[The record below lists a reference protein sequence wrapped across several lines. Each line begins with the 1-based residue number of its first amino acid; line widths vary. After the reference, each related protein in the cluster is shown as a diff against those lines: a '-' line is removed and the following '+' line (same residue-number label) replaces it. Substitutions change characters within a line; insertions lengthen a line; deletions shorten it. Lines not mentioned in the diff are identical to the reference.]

1 MNFVESKLTEI
12 LVEKLGVEES
22 EVIPKAHFT
31 NDLGAD
37 SLDAV
42 EIIMEIEK
50 EFGIT
55 IPDDQAEKILTVGD
69 AIAYIEANSDLPSY
83 SYNYSYS
90 DSNENGSSSKV
101 TLSKDEEQYL
111 EEYKEVLADYGEIG
125 PRERRQLERSRV
137 RFGIS
142 ERRAS
147 EIEASIETDSSDFE
161 AEQQYLDEYTALKE
175 DYGRIGTPQRKQ
187 LERLRERLG
196 ISETRAKQI
205 EQYAE

>member
-50 EFGIT
+50 EFGFP
-55 IPDDQAEKILTVGD
+55 IPDDQAEKIQTVGD
-69 AIAYIEANSDLPSY
+69 AIAYIEANTNFYSY

-90 DSNENGSSSKV
+90 DSNKDDSSSKV
-101 TLSKDEEQYL
+101 NYSKNEEQYL
-111 EEYKEVLADYGEIG
+111 EEFKEILADYGEIG
-125 PRERRQLERSRV
+125 PRERRQLERSRI
-137 RFGIS
+137 RYGIS
-142 ERRAS
+142 ESRAA
-147 EIEASIETDSSDFE
+147 EIEASIDGSDFE
-161 AEQQYLDEYTALKE
+161 SEQQYLDEYTALKE

-196 ISETRAKQI
+196 ISESRAKQI